1 MTMGMSKEMKSYY
14 INVLA
19 KTTEHKYKLNILI
32 EDRKDF
38 NRFMQL
44 YKENRFIMEKS
55 IVAMIKVKQDQYFN
69 TYTKLMYAVELNKG
83 EVIRLVFM

>member
-1 MTMGMSKEMKSYY
+1 MTMEFNKEVKSYY

-32 EDRKDF
+32 EDRNDF
-38 NRFMQL
+38 NKFMKI

-55 IVAMIKVKQDQYFN
+55 IAAMIKVKQDQYFN

-83 EVIRLVFM
+83 EVIRLVFI